1 MKIVNN
7 KKNQTH
13 THTQKKQDIITKIVN
28 RSEDDTIRSK
38 DLPVEILPWLPFLS
52 FSHVQQG
59 SQTPLLQ

>member
-7 KKNQTH
+7 KKKTNTH
-13 THTQKKQDIITKIVN
+13 TKKQDIITKIVN

>member
-7 KKNQTH
+7 KKQTNTH
-13 THTQKKQDIITKIVN
+13 TKKQDIITKIVN

>member
-13 THTQKKQDIITKIVN
+13 THTKKQDIITKIVN

>member
-7 KKNQTH
+7 KKNPNTH
-13 THTQKKQDIITKIVN
+13 TKKQDIITKIVN